1 VLAREAVGKAKSS
14 PHHVNVAGADE
25 RAAVQAETVLW
36 LLAAVLR
43 RRTERGWEVSDLL
56 AEGLSRR
63 EIGEKLRISQSA
75 VSQRAQAAGVV
86 EEQRAVILASELLD
100 SEGGR

>member
-1 VLAREAVGKAKSS
+1 M
-14 PHHVNVAGADE
+14 
-25 RAAVQAETVLW
+25 LW

-56 AEGLSRR
+56 AEGLSR
-63 EIGEKLRISQSA
+63 GEVAVKLGISQSA

-86 EEQRAVILASELLD
+86 EEQRAVALAAELL
-100 SEGGR
+100 EQKGAR